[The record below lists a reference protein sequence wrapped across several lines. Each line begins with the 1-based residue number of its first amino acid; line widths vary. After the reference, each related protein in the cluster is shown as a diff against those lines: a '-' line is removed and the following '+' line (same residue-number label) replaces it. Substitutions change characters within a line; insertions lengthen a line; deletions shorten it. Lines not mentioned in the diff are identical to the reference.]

1 MTEVLLATD
10 ADWLFDEVSAS
21 LCEPGVTVSRIR
33 DGRDLA
39 QAAKQLSPDL
49 VILDLQVGTKG
60 GVASSIDLGH
70 DIATGR
76 APATRIML
84 LLDRDADR
92 WLARH
97 ANADGWLIKPL
108 DAFRLRKT
116 ASRILAGE
124 QVFEGEPVA
133 DSDAANEADTELTDT
148 ELTETAPVS

>member
-10 ADWLFDEVSAS
+10 ADWLYDEVSAS

-33 DGRDLA
+33 DGRDLSKA
-39 QAAKQLSPDL
+39 VTALNPDL

-60 GVASSIDLGH
+60 GVACSIDLGH

-76 APATRIML
+76 APACKIML

-116 ASRILAGE
+116 ASRILSGE
-124 QVFEGEPVA
+124 QVFEGEPVTV
-133 DSDAANEADTELTDT
+133 DAAIQPADELA
-148 ELTETAPVS
+148 ETA